1 MNALARSAFT
11 AHVRS
16 YSTHSPSHNEFL
28 HVKRLHLGHMAKA
41 FALRE
46 APNSVASANSSVIGK
61 KRREVEEEGK
71 KAGWGSFKRKSDM
84 LVGAG
89 ANEFSD
95 GGVKKLGKFRPKNS
109 HGSGVNGNLVRE
121 GKRFEYSLKKRARN

>member
-11 AHVRS
+11 SHVRS
-16 YSTHSPSHNEFL
+16 YSTHSPSHSEYL

-46 APNSVASANSSVIGK
+46 APNSVGQSNSKATVK
-61 KRREVEEEGK
+61 KRRDAETEEK
-71 KAGWGSFKRKSDM
+71 KAGWGSFKRKSDAM
-84 LVGAG
+84 LGSA

-95 GGVKKLGKFRPKNS
+95 GNVKKLGKFRPAPS
-109 HGSGVNGNLVRE
+109 RGAGVNGNLVRE
-121 GKRFEYSLKKRARN
+121 GQRFEYSLKKRARN